1 VLSALSFLMFSS
13 RMSAAQSPPSPIIVK
28 LIEPP
33 HSELSGLAD
42 VLIGSLGLTGALTL
56 VALAIGLLIGGV
68 LFLVRS
74 RHPLS

>member
-1 VLSALSFLMFSS
+1 MLA
-13 RMSAAQSPPSPIIVK
+13 SAAQQPASPIIVK

-42 VLIGSLGLTGALTL
+42 VLIGSIGLTGALTL
-56 VALAIGLLIGGV
+56 MAVVLGAVVGGI
-68 LFLVRS
+68 LFFVRS

>member
-1 VLSALSFLMFSS
+1 MTVLFSLLTS
-13 RMSAAQSPPSPIIVK
+13 VAQSPQSPIIVK

-56 VALAIGLLIGGV
+56 LALTLGILIGGV

-74 RHPLS
+74 RRPLS

>member
-1 VLSALSFLMFSS
+1 MPLTFARWLWLA
-13 RMSAAQSPPSPIIVK
+13 AAQPPPSSPIIVK

-33 HSELSGLAD
+33 RNELSGLAD

-56 VALAIGLLIGGV
+56 LALALGILVGGV
-68 LFLVRS
+68 LFFVRS

>member
-1 VLSALSFLMFSS
+1 LPFLVSLLTSAG
-13 RMSAAQSPPSPIIVK
+13 QQPGSPIIVK

-42 VLIGSLGLTGALTL
+42 VLIGSIGLTGALTL
-56 VALAIGLLIGGV
+56 MALVLGIVLGGI
-68 LFLVRS
+68 LFFIRS

>member
-1 VLSALSFLMFSS
+1 MTADVQPP
-13 RMSAAQSPPSPIIVK
+13 AASPIIVK

-42 VLIGSLGLTGALTL
+42 VLIGSIGLTGALALLAL
-56 VALAIGLLIGGV
+56 VIGCVVGGV

-74 RHPLS
+74 RRPLS

>member
-1 VLSALSFLMFSS
+1 LPVLVSLTL
-13 RMSAAQSPPSPIIVK
+13 AAQQPASPIIVK

-42 VLIGSLGLTGALTL
+42 VLIGSIGLTGALALMAL
-56 VALAIGLLIGGV
+56 VLGVVAGGI
-68 LFLVRS
+68 LFFVRS

>member
-1 VLSALSFLMFSS
+1 MRFLVSTLT
-13 RMSAAQSPPSPIIVK
+13 SAAQQPASPIIVK

-42 VLIGSLGLTGALTL
+42 VLIGSIGLTGALTL
-56 VALAIGLLIGGV
+56 MAFVLGIVVGGI
-68 LFLVRS
+68 LFFIRS

>member
-1 VLSALSFLMFSS
+1 VGVLVSMLA
-13 RMSAAQSPPSPIIVK
+13 SAAQQPASPIIVK

-42 VLIGSLGLTGALTL
+42 VLIGSIGLTGALTL
-56 VALAIGLLIGGV
+56 MAVVLGAVVGGI
-68 LFLVRS
+68 LFFVRS

>member
-1 VLSALSFLMFSS
+1 MPFLVSLLT
-13 RMSAAQSPPSPIIVK
+13 SAAQQPGSPIIVK

-42 VLIGSLGLTGALTL
+42 VLIGSIGLTGALTL
-56 VALAIGLLIGGV
+56 MALVLGIVVGGI
-68 LFLVRS
+68 LFFIRS

>member
-1 VLSALSFLMFSS
+1 VLID
-13 RMSAAQSPPSPIIVK
+13 AAQPPESPIIVK

-56 VALAIGLLIGGV
+56 MALALGV
-68 LFLVRS
+68 LAGGILFLARS
-74 RHPLS
+74 RRPLS

>member
-1 VLSALSFLMFSS
+1 VFALFSLLT
-13 RMSAAQSPPSPIIVK
+13 ADAQPPASPIIVK

-42 VLIGSLGLTGALTL
+42 VLIGSIGLTGAVTL
-56 VALAIGLLIGGV
+56 LALVIGCAVGGI

-74 RHPLS
+74 RRPLS

>member
-1 VLSALSFLMFSS
+1 MPFFVSTLTSATQQP
-13 RMSAAQSPPSPIIVK
+13 ASPIIVK

-42 VLIGSLGLTGALTL
+42 VLIGSIGLTGALSLMAL
-56 VALAIGLLIGGV
+56 VLGIVAGGI
-68 LFLVRS
+68 LFFIRS